1 MPYQYILGNL
11 LSRNEGAVGVLFLD
25 EAGETIDF
33 ACSDF
38 SPYQMRVVGAYV
50 GIYLRQMETFLRS
63 EGHGEP
69 RWLHIEKDG
78 LHLYAVPLPDG
89 YYLVLVQRA
98 PALAAAARRALEA
111 AREQLSRALF
121 SVS

>member
-1 MPYQYILGNL
+1 MPYHYILANL
-11 LSRNEGAVGVLFLD
+11 LARNEGAVGVLFLD
-25 EAGETIDF
+25 DSGETVDL
-33 ACSDF
+33 AVAES

-50 GIYLRQMETFLRS
+50 GIYLRQMEQFLLA

-69 RWLHIEKDG
+69 RWLHVEKEG

-98 PALAAAARRALEA
+98 PALAAAARRSLEEA
-111 AREQLSRALF
+111 RDHLARELF
-121 SVS
+121 AAS